1 MSPERIARADVCI
14 VGGGAAGCVLAARL
28 TEDPART
35 VCLVE
40 AGPDYGHADEGRWP
54 ADLLDASD
62 CATSHDWGYGVDS
75 CCRVIGGCSSHNGCM
90 VVWGTPADYDE
101 WAAAT
106 GDAGWGFAALRSVL
120 DRAQTEIGTRRFAD
134 EEVGAWTRRAL
145 AGWAALG
152 ERRLDDFNHPDA
164 VEGYALMPVNRRG
177 ATRFGAAH
185 AYLDPARGRPNLE
198 ILADALVDRVVVAG
212 GRATGVVVRHGGR
225 ERLVE
230 ATTVV
235 LAAGA
240 YGTPAVLL
248 RSGVGPADEL
258 GALGIPVVADVPGV
272 GRGLLDHPCAH
283 VRFELGP
290 AFVDELAADDRRGA
304 LTHVQSKLKA
314 PSARCEPG
322 TFDLQ
327 VLPNV
332 GWDLD
337 DAGARNGRHHVTLIP
352 VLLKPRSTGTVRLRS
367 RDAGVVPEIDRN
379 FFTDPEGYDL
389 DVLAEGVTR
398 ARALGASGPVSS
410 AVVGESD
417 PGPEVEG
424 DALRAWLRRE
434 AWALYHP
441 CCTARL
447 GRAGDAAA
455 VADADGRVR
464 GVDGLRVA
472 DASAFPTIPRANTHL
487 SVLAFADE
495 MARRLA
501 SAG

>member
-1 MSPERIARADVCI
+1 MSVEPIARADVCI

-28 TEDPART
+28 TEDPARS

-40 AGPDYGHADEGRWP
+40 AGPDYGHLDEGRWP
-54 ADLLDASD
+54 DDLLDASD

-90 VVWGTPADYDE
+90 VVWGAPGDYDE

-106 GDAGWGFAALRSVL
+106 GDPGWGFAALRPAL
-120 DRAQTEIGTRRFAD
+120 ERAQAAIGTRRFAD
-134 EEVGAWTRRAL
+134 DEVGGWTRRAL
-145 AGWAALG
+145 AGWEALG

-164 VEGYALMPVNRRG
+164 VEGFALMPVNRRG
-177 ATRFGAAH
+177 RVRFGAAH
-185 AYLDPARGRPNLE
+185 AYLDPVRGRPNLA
-198 ILADALVDRVVVAG
+198 IVADALADRVVVEG
-212 GRATGVVVRHGGR
+212 GRASGVVVRKDGR

-230 ATTVV
+230 APRVV
-235 LAAGA
+235 LAGGA

-258 GALGIPVVADVPGV
+258 RALGVPVVADVPGV
-272 GRGLLDHPCAH
+272 GRGLADHPCVH
-283 VRFELGP
+283 VRFALRP
-290 AFVDELAADDRRGA
+290 AFADELAADDARGA

-322 TFDLQ
+322 TYDLQ
-327 VLPNV
+327 VLPNT

-367 RDAGVVPEIDRN
+367 RDADVVPAIERN

-389 DVLAEGVTR
+389 DALAEGVAR
-398 ARALGASGPVSS
+398 ARDLGATEPVAS

-417 PGPEVEG
+417 PGPAVEG
-424 DALRAWLRRE
+424 DELRAWLRRE

-447 GRAGDAAA
+447 GRDGDPDA

-501 SAG
+501 GAG